1 MNHKMFDWCQLTLP
15 VGSNNTNHFVY
26 VLLILRSPNV
36 YIIFFY
42 KHSQNKTVR
51 VKLEKKIKHFSK
63 QLASQIISRKMLSQK
78 IHTSLG

>member
-26 VLLILRSPNV
+26 VLLILRSPSV

-51 VKLEKKIKHFSK
+51 VKLEKK
-63 QLASQIISRKMLSQK
+63 
-78 IHTSLG
+78 